1 MKRVENEGSA
11 MSVRRIRRW
20 TALATV
26 GGVAAVLVVAGSPA
40 SSATGGRDKATS
52 ALMNVASSAA
62 PFQHNLQA
70 WPTMAVDPVNTDVL
84 AATANDWV
92 DMQPCSKQAATTGAG
107 CGLPAAD
114 PNVGGAS
121 NRGVGFSGVYF
132 SFNQGRRWTQPTYQG
147 LTAAGCDPTVEPCT
161 AQPGPIHT
169 VPNYYENGL
178 RTRGGSSVAFGP
190 VLKNGKFSW
199 KNGSRLYLS
208 TTGGTL
214 TNSAIVPGRI
224 DSSKAIMVSH
234 IDNATPARVANQA
247 NWSAPVTVPESAPAI
262 STPTAAQVWA
272 DNASSSRYFGRV
284 YTCYNDFLYAVVPG
298 NVGPI
303 QPTVGVSSD
312 GGQTWQTHGIAP
324 PVNSPSEGHR
334 VFCTVRTD
342 SRGVVYAFFTH
353 YSGIFPSFERT
364 ATQSMMKS
372 FDGGATWTEPV
383 DILPMD
389 TGCFT
394 IDQISFRCV
403 DAGPAGNPQE
413 PQPNVSIANGAPT
426 GADATDEIVFDWSDG
441 RLGPDKQASFLSYSR
456 DRGRTWST
464 PEAVSRPGERVLFTS
479 LAIAPDASRVYVTY
493 NAFTTPSSP
502 TTSQPRLLR
511 GVLRSAAIG
520 RGGAPV
526 GWITNHEG
534 RSGDTRGTSF
544 GVWNYP
550 EFLGFGVSAIATRR
564 YGAGTWTDVSHTADC
579 PAIDA
584 WRQASNEADK
594 VLTPAP
600 WPLAD
605 CPANFGNSDVVS
617 ATTGR

>member
-1 MKRVENEGSA
+1 

-20 TALATV
+20 TALAAV
-26 GGVAAVLVVAGSPA
+26 GGMAVTLAVGPSTFP
-40 SSATGGRDKATS
+40 ATGEGARATATG
-52 ALMNVASSAA
+52 ALVNVASSAA

-70 WPTMAVDPVNTDVL
+70 WPTMAVDPVNTHVL
-84 AATANDWV
+84 AVTANEWA

-114 PNVGGAS
+114 PNFGGAS

-132 SFNQGRRWTQPTYQG
+132 SFDRGRRWVQPTYHG
-147 LTAAGCDPTVEPCT
+147 LTAAGCDPEVEPCT

-169 VPNYYENGL
+169 IPNYYENGL
-178 RTRGGSSVAFGP
+178 RTRGGSSAAFGP
-190 VLKNGKFSW
+190 VLRNGKFSW

-214 TNSAIVPGRI
+214 TNSAIEPGRL

-234 IDNATPARVANQA
+234 IDNPTPARVADQS
-247 NWSAPVTVPESAPAI
+247 NWSDPVVVPESAPAI

-272 DNASSSRYFGRV
+272 DNASSSRYFGNV
-284 YTCYNDFLYAVVPG
+284 YTCYNDFLYNVIPG

-303 QPTVGVSSD
+303 QPTVGVSRD
-312 GGQTWQTHGIAP
+312 GGQTWQTRNVAP
-324 PVNSPSEGHR
+324 PVHSESEGHR

-353 YSGIFPSFERT
+353 YAGIFPSFER
-364 ATQSMMKS
+364 AGAQSMMKS

-383 DILPMD
+383 DFLPMD
-389 TGCFT
+389 TGCFVT
-394 IDQISFRCV
+394 DQISYRCV
-403 DAGPAGNPQE
+403 DAGPAGSPQE
-413 PQPNVSIANGAPT
+413 PQPNVGIANGAPT
-426 GADATDEIVFDWSDG
+426 GADATDEIVFAWSDG
-441 RLGPDKQASFLSYSR
+441 RFGENKQVSLLSHST
-456 DRGRTWST
+456 DRGRTWSE
-464 PEAVSRPGERVLFTS
+464 PVPVSRPGERVLFTS
-479 LAIAPDASRVYVTY
+479 VAIAPDASRVYVTY
-493 NAFTTPSSP
+493 NAFSTPISP
-502 TTSQPRLLR
+502 TTSQPRLLH
-511 GVLRSAAIG
+511 GVLRSAPIG

-526 GWITNHEG
+526 RWTTDYVGP
-534 RSGDTRGTSF
+534 SGDTRGTSF

-564 YGAGTWTDVSHTADC
+564 YGAGAWTDVSRAADC
-579 PAIDA
+579 PAIDT
-584 WRQASNEADK
+584 WRQASFEAGR

-605 CPANFGNSDVVS
+605 CPANFGNSDIMA

>member
-1 MKRVENEGSA
+1 

-20 TALATV
+20 TALAAV
-26 GGVAAVLVVAGSPA
+26 GGMAVALVVGPPTSPA
-40 SSATGGRDKATS
+40 TGEAARAKATS

-70 WPTMAVDPVNTDVL
+70 WPTMAVDPVNTHVL
-84 AATANDWV
+84 AATANEWA

-114 PNVGGAS
+114 PNFGGAS

-132 SFNQGRRWTQPTYQG
+132 SFDRGRRWIQPTYQG
-147 LTAAGCDPTVEPCT
+147 LTAAHCDPEVEPCT
-161 AQPGPIHT
+161 AKPGSIHT
-169 VPNYYENGL
+169 IPNYYENGL
-178 RTRGGSSVAFGP
+178 RTRGGSSAAFGP

-208 TTGGTL
+208 TTGGNR
-214 TNSAIVPGRI
+214 TNTAIEPGRLE
-224 DSSKAIMVSH
+224 SSKAIMVSH
-234 IDNATPARVANQA
+234 LDNPTPKRVADQS
-247 NWSAPVTVPESAPAI
+247 NWSDPVAVPESSPAI

-272 DNASSSRYFGRV
+272 DNASSSRYFGNV
-284 YTCYNDFLYAVVPG
+284 YTCYNDFLYNVIPG

-303 QPTVGVSSD
+303 QPTVGVSRD
-312 GGQTWQTHGIAP
+312 GGQTWRTRNVAP
-324 PVNSPSEGHR
+324 PVHSESEGHR
-334 VFCTVRTD
+334 VFCSIRTD
-342 SRGVVYAFFTH
+342 SRGVVYAFYTH
-353 YSGIFPSFERT
+353 YSGIFPSFEREG
-364 ATQSMMKS
+364 AQSMMKS
-372 FDGGATWTEPV
+372 FDGGDTWTEPV
-383 DILPMD
+383 DVLPMD

-394 IDQISFRCV
+394 RDQISYRCV
-403 DAGPAGNPQE
+403 DAGPAGSPQE

-426 GADATDEIVFDWSDG
+426 GADATDELVFAWSDG
-441 RLGPDKQASFLSYSR
+441 KFGKNKQAALVSYSR
-456 DRGRTWST
+456 DRGRTWSA
-464 PEAVSRPGERVLFTS
+464 PESVSRPDERVLWTS

-493 NAFTTPSSP
+493 MAYTTPLSP
-502 TTSQPRLLR
+502 TTSTPRLLR

-520 RGGAPV
+520 RGGAPGRWSTDFV
-526 GWITNHEG
+526 GPT
-534 RSGDTRGTSF
+534 GDTRGTSF

-550 EFLGFGVSAIATRR
+550 EFLGFGVSVVATRH
-564 YGAGTWTDVSHTADC
+564 YGAGAWTDVSRAAHC

-584 WRQASNEADK
+584 WRQASFEAGR

-605 CPANFGNSDVVS
+605 CPANFGNSDIVS

>member
-1 MKRVENEGSA
+1 

-20 TALATV
+20 TALAAV
-26 GGVAAVLVVAGSPA
+26 GAVAVALVVAGSPA
-40 SSATGGRDKATS
+40 SYATGGRDKATS

-70 WPTMAVDPVNTDVL
+70 WPTMAVDPVNTHVL

-132 SFNQGRRWTQPTYQG
+132 SFDSGRRWVQPTYHG
-147 LTAAGCDPTVEPCT
+147 LTAAGCDPDVEPCT

-169 VPNYYENGL
+169 IPNYYENGL
-178 RTRGGSSVAFGP
+178 RTRGGSSAAFGP
-190 VLKNGKFSW
+190 VLRNGKFSW

-214 TNSAIVPGRI
+214 TNSAIEPGRL

-234 IDNATPARVANQA
+234 IDNPTPRRVADQS
-247 NWSAPVTVPESAPAI
+247 NWSKPVVVPESAPAI

-272 DNASSSRYFGRV
+272 DNASSSRYFGNV
-284 YTCYNDFLYAVVPG
+284 YTCYNDFLYNVIPG

-312 GGQTWQTHGIAP
+312 GGQTWRTHDVAP
-324 PVNSPSEGHR
+324 PVHSPSEGHR
-334 VFCTVRTD
+334 VFCAVRTD
-342 SRGVVYAFFTH
+342 SRGVVYVFFTH
-353 YSGIFPSFERT
+353 YSGIFPSFER
-364 ATQSMMKS
+364 AAAQSMMKS
-372 FDGGATWTEPV
+372 FDGGATWTAPV

-394 IDQISFRCV
+394 IDQLSYRCV

-413 PQPNVSIANGAPT
+413 PQPNVGIANGAPT
-426 GADATDEIVFDWSDG
+426 GADATDEIVFAWSDG
-441 RLGPDKQASFLSYSR
+441 RFGPGNQAALMSHST
-456 DRGRTWST
+456 DRGRTWSAPVT
-464 PEAVSRPGERVLFTS
+464 ASRPGERVLFTS
-479 LAIAPDASRVYVTY
+479 VAIAPDASRVYVTY

-502 TTSQPRLLR
+502 TTSTPRLLR

-526 GWITNHEG
+526 GWITNHAG
-534 RSGDTRGTSF
+534 PTGDTRGTSF
-544 GVWNYP
+544 GVWNYA

-564 YGAGTWTDVSHTADC
+564 YGAGTWTDVSRTADC

-584 WRQASNEADK
+584 WRQASFETGH

-605 CPANFGNSDVVS
+605 CPANFGNSDIVS
-617 ATTGR
+617 ATTAR